1 MNFIIQI
8 FFKKLIFKLKN
19 QKLFIS
25 TKLIFYITDKNYCIN
40 THIGEVIYMEENENP
55 SIKKAIDDLLD
66 TSIIKEISKRNDK
79 DFVQK
84 LAIWLV
90 RYILLISSMNESLKI
105 DLEEVLINLHGEKF
119 RKILEITEKTFQ
131 KIKAEEE
138 KYNKYI
144 W

>member
-1 MNFIIQI
+1 M
-8 FFKKLIFKLKN
+8 K
-19 QKLFIS
+19 
-25 TKLIFYITDKNYCIN
+25 
-40 THIGEVIYMEENENP
+40 ENENP
-55 SIKKAIDDLLD
+55 SIKEAIDDLLD

-79 DFVQK
+79 DFAQK

-105 DLEEVLINLHGEKF
+105 DLEMVLINLHGEKF

-131 KIKAEEE
+131 RIMAEEE

>member
-1 MNFIIQI
+1 M
-8 FFKKLIFKLKN
+8 K
-19 QKLFIS
+19 
-25 TKLIFYITDKNYCIN
+25 
-40 THIGEVIYMEENENP
+40 ENENP

-79 DFVQK
+79 DFAQK

-131 KIKAEEE
+131 KIKTEEE

>member
-1 MNFIIQI
+1 M
-8 FFKKLIFKLKN
+8 K
-19 QKLFIS
+19 
-25 TKLIFYITDKNYCIN
+25 
-40 THIGEVIYMEENENP
+40 ENENP
-55 SIKKAIDDLLD
+55 SIKKAINDLLD

-79 DFVQK
+79 DFAQK

-131 KIKAEEE
+131 KIKTEEE

>member
-1 MNFIIQI
+1 MSKN
-8 FFKKLIFKLKN
+8 LIFKLKN

-25 TKLIFYITDKNYCIN
+25 TKLIFYITDKNYYIN

>member
-1 MNFIIQI
+1 M
-8 FFKKLIFKLKN
+8 
-19 QKLFIS
+19 
-25 TKLIFYITDKNYCIN
+25 TED
-40 THIGEVIYMEENENP
+40 ENP
-55 SIKKAIDDLLD
+55 SIKKAVDDLLD
-66 TSIIKEISKRNDK
+66 TSIFKEISKRNDK
-79 DFVQK
+79 DFAQK

-105 DLEEVLINLHGEKF
+105 DLEEVLLNLHGEKF

-131 KIKAEEE
+131 KIKTDEE

>member
-1 MNFIIQI
+1 
-8 FFKKLIFKLKN
+8 
-19 QKLFIS
+19 
-25 TKLIFYITDKNYCIN
+25 
-40 THIGEVIYMEENENP
+40 MEENENP

>member
-1 MNFIIQI
+1 M
-8 FFKKLIFKLKN
+8 
-19 QKLFIS
+19 S
-25 TKLIFYITDKNYCIN
+25 
-40 THIGEVIYMEENENP
+40 EENP
-55 SIKKAIDDLLD
+55 SIKKAVDDLLD

-79 DFVQK
+79 DFAQK
-84 LAIWLV
+84 LALWLV

-105 DLEEVLINLHGEKF
+105 DLEEVLLNLHGEKF

-131 KIKAEEE
+131 KIKMDED